1 MTRRALDWAVD
12 LLVIG
17 VAVMVLVLLGSFV
30 LSRAIERLGLDPTAF
45 LDFLE
50 AILVAGFAA
59 WVGYRRG
66 KAAE

>member
-1 MTRRALDWAVD
+1 MTRKAVDWAVD

-17 VAVMVLVLLGSFV
+17 SAILFLVLLGSFV
-30 LSRAIERLGLDPTAF
+30 LNAAIGRLGLDPTAF